1 MFNLKSNF
9 VLNKLYKY
17 IVRIQFVYYKLKYL
31 IDFILQYLNQ
41 YKLIYLYNCLYC
53 KIKAIKYLSF
63 ISL

>member
-1 MFNLKSNF
+1 MFNLKRYF

-31 IDFILQYLNQ
+31 IDFILQYVNQ
-41 YKLIYLYNCLYC
+41 YKFCIDTIDLSYI
-53 KIKAIKYLSF
+53 IKEIKYLSF